1 MRPFEVSP
9 ALEPLREVYPSADAI
24 LVAARE
30 GDRDAR
36 YAMARLWLSEGI
48 PYSFKARP
56 GVYESLRRWM
66 ARRLDVH
73 AKEIT
78 LVGSGRQGFCLSSG
92 ADLRRPFGEHS
103 DLDLTVVS
111 ESLFQRMQA
120 AFVRWEG
127 DYAAGIVAARRER
140 QRAFWEANKKS
151 VPCGLARGFIDPH
164 KIPTLDRYPEAQMIG
179 QVMYEAH
186 EKLKVT
192 RDAPA
197 VRKLSVRVYR
207 DWDSFV
213 RQMAINL
220 ESVAAAAGEN

>member
-1 MRPFEVSP
+1 MRPFDVS
-9 ALEPLREVYPSADAI
+9 AVLDPLTEVYP
-24 LVAARE
+24 AANVLLE
-30 GDRDAR
+30 AAKAGDRDVC
-36 YAMARLWLSEGI
+36 YALSRLWLSEGI
-48 PYSFKARP
+48 PFAFKTRP
-56 GVYESLRRWM
+56 GIYEALRIWL
-66 ARRLDVH
+66 ARRLDVY

-78 LVGSGRQGFCLSSG
+78 LVGSGRQGFCLSPG
-92 ADLRRPFGEHS
+92 ANLCRPFAEHS

-111 ESLFQRMQA
+111 ESLFQRIQA

-127 DYAAGIVAARRER
+127 DYAAGRVTAQCER
-140 QRAFWEANKKS
+140 QRAFWEANRKS

-186 EKLKVT
+186 EKLKAT

-197 VRKLSVRVYR
+197 VRKLSIRVYR